1 MPIPRP
7 GPARPVLAVAAV
19 SALVLGPAA
28 PAASLPA
35 EPAVYS
41 VRGQY
46 TGVAEHGHAVTMRG
60 ETYTTTSTFNVDLEG
75 DQLLTAYCIDFRTG
89 IVGDAWYRED
99 RWDTYPGRGDF
110 AEPGKVRWILLNS
123 YPVTGLGELREDT
136 GIAGVDASEALT
148 ATQAAIW
155 HFSNGLDLEEVH
167 QGPELEAGVVE
178 GDVVRLYDHL
188 VEHAEE
194 PPDEPGSALPVSP
207 DRGSGLAGGTVGE
220 FTVETSAE
228 EVPVT
233 VDAPEGVEL
242 VDLGSGEP
250 VTGVGDG
257 STVGFAV
264 PADAG
269 AGEAT
274 FTLEA
279 EATVRTGRLFKGESD
294 EPTQTLITAQGG
306 QTTVTASASAT
317 WEEGGETTPP
327 TDEPSEPTE
336 EPSEPESPAPT
347 PSPSETP
354 SETPSAPADDS
365 NEPTL
370 PVTGGALA
378 GLVAAGIA
386 ALGAGGGAIYLSR
399 KRKAANAADLEG

>member
-1 MPIPRP
+1 
-7 GPARPVLAVAAV
+7 
-19 SALVLGPAA
+19 
-28 PAASLPA
+28 
-35 EPAVYS
+35 
-41 VRGQY
+41 
-46 TGVAEHGHAVTMRG
+46 MRG

-123 YPVTGLGELREDT
+123 YPVTGIGELREDT

-167 QGPELEAGVVE
+167 QGPELDAGVVE
-178 GDVVRLYDHL
+178 GNVVRLYDHL

-194 PPDEPGSALPVSP
+194 SPDEPGSALTVGP

-250 VTGVGDG
+250 VTEVGDG

-279 EATVRTGRLFKGESD
+279 EATVRTGRLFRGESD
-294 EPTQTLITAQGG
+294 QPTQPLITAQDSEI
-306 QTTVTASASAT
+306 TVSDSASAA
-317 WEEGGETTPP
+317 WDAQGGTPP
-327 TDEPSEPTE
+327 PIETS
-336 EPSEPESPAPT
+336 ESPAGAAGGT
-347 PSPSETP
+347 GT
-354 SETPSAPADDS
+354 ADRD
-365 NEPTL
+365 ERPL
-370 PVTGGALA
+370 ALTGGAVA
-378 GLVAAGIA
+378 ALVAAGA
-386 ALGAGGGAIYLSR
+386 LVLGAGAVLLLLAR
-399 KRKAANAADLEG
+399 RRRAAGTGTVG

>member
-1 MPIPRP
+1 MTHVPIPRP

-194 PPDEPGSALPVSP
+194 TPDEPGSALTVSP

-279 EATVRTGRLFKGESD
+279 EATVRTGRLFRGESD
-294 EPTQTLITAQGG
+294 EPTQTLITAQDSEI
-306 QTTVTASASAT
+306 TVSDSASAA
-317 WEEGGETTPP
+317 WDAQGGTPP
-327 TDEPSEPTE
+327 PIETS
-336 EPSEPESPAPT
+336 ESPAGAAGGT
-347 PSPSETP
+347 D
-354 SETPSAPADDS
+354 PADRD
-365 NEPTL
+365 ERPL
-370 PVTGGALA
+370 ALTGGAVA
-378 GLVAAGIA
+378 ALVAAGA
-386 ALGAGGGAIYLSR
+386 LALGAGAVLLLLAR
-399 KRKAANAADLEG
+399 RRRAAAGTGTAD